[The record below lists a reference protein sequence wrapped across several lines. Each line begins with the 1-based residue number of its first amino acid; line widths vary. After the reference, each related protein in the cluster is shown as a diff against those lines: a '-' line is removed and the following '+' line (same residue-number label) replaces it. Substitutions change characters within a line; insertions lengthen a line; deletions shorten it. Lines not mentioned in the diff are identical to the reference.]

1 MWIGYFFMPDPLLF
15 VSSGNKLQEGK
26 IWLLFSFLLFWFY
39 IAPLSRSLLPSPP
52 SPINWPES
60 LSSSRWANEVWVYL
74 CHGLFV
80 RCILCSFAKHSCN
93 WNEHYPKALSDKL
106 RKKTGLVG
114 LNATRQE
121 LASWLVRIVFY
132 VLLVADVPLFISS
145 DVKGKFR
152 RLLCEILTYLQWGCK
167 LF

>member
-26 IWLLFSFLLFWFY
+26 IWLFFVSFILILY
-39 IAPLSRSLLPSPP
+39 RPSLSPPPPSHP

-60 LSSSRWANEVWVYL
+60 LGSSRWANEVWVYL

-80 RCILCSFAKHSCN
+80 RSILCSFAKHSCN

-121 LASWLVRIVFY
+121 LAGWLVRIVFY